1 MKKLLLLFSFFI
13 SSCVSV
19 NAPAGAGFFY
29 TEQKEL
35 TYFDPYIKPKQK
47 TTMCAKNFFGLV
59 AKGDQGL
66 DTFHLTSSIRKISSI
81 EKSYSSRLGI
91 VGEACTIIKGE

>member
-1 MKKLLLLFSFFI
+1 MKKLLLLFSFLA
-13 SSCVSV
+13 SSCVFV
-19 NAPAGAGFFY
+19 GAPAGSGFLY

-35 TYFDPYIKPKQK
+35 IYFDPYVKPKQK

-66 DTFHLTSSIRKISSI
+66 DPFHLTSSIRKISSI
-81 EKSYSSRLGI
+81 EKSYSSRFGV